1 MEYYEWNNNASKK
14 SVEALFEKPAE
25 EIPYVEEYSTA
36 VSNLMN
42 EGIYSEKFVNN

>member
-14 SVEALFEKPAE
+14 NIEALFEKKAE
-25 EIPYVEEYSTA
+25 DISYVEEYSTA

-42 EGIYSEKFVNN
+42 EGILLREFNK